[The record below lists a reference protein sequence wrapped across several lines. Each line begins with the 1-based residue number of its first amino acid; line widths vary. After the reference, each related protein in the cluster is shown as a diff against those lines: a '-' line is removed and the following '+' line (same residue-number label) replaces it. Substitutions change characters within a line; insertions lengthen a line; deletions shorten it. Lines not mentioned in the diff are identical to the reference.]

1 MSAFRFKL
9 DPVLALRE
17 RQEKESAVGLAR
29 ARQDQDTARRAR
41 EDLEAA
47 VEAGRSR
54 LAQAH
59 GAGGPAGHLQN
70 LALVVGSVG
79 DRLRHAD
86 ERCRAAEERVV
97 ESMKEF
103 RHAFQQRR
111 TMEQLRAKRREEW
124 QSEQA
129 KGEQKTMDEVA
140 LTRHGRGAGGRTE
153 GMDA

>member
-29 ARQDQDTARRAR
+29 ARQDQDAAKQARS
-41 EDLEAA
+41 DLEAA
-47 VEAGRSR
+47 VEAGRSLLIR
-54 LAQAH
+54 AH

-86 ERCRAAEERVV
+86 EACVEADERVV

-103 RHAFQQRR
+103 HQAFQRRR
-111 TMEQLRAKRREEW
+111 TMEQLRAKRLEEW

-129 KGEQKTMDEVA
+129 RGEQKTMDEVA
-140 LTRHGRGAGGRTE
+140 LTRHGRGLGGRTE
-153 GMDA
+153 GVDA